1 MKQWTDPVD
10 EDVCSSCTEGANDFC
25 VQCGACSCVCQCS
38 QSQCASQSGV
48 EGGPPTIRQ
57 FFSRPSSG
65 VSSGND
71 LAVQSVS
78 EEIFAIPPQMNM
90 GLLKSLTRISV
101 CVEGILSVA
110 LVDTGSC
117 ANIISS
123 QRFQT
128 MQQLQCC
135 DRNSFS
141 VEPFERVLFSANNK
155 AIPMSGIVSL
165 NLEVGHLKLRN
176 IPFLLSNSSVFS
188 DELCLGR
195 PFLQLFDSIT
205 LQKDHILFTQFKST
219 PHVLVEGSSQ
229 VELELLSDAYQVQ
242 ANRFKFFNPVDVVIP
257 AMTGTQ
263 LPVVAPCVNDTPPP
277 SCTIDFY
284 LEPHPGLSSNVGL
297 AALTAV
303 VGPGSIVTVP
313 LLNPSPYDILL
324 KKGEELGLVRQLT
337 ENTLT
342 PQEFMNQLNSDV
354 DLSKPL
360 PIDNGVTFQERV
372 EFLDKNLKLESGD
385 LTPPQK
391 SDLKNILYEYA
402 DIIST
407 GDVDIGRTHLAE
419 HVIDTGNAKPIFQK
433 PYRVEFKNREIIEK
447 EVDKMLAIDLIE
459 PCKSPWASPVV
470 LIPKPD
476 GSIRFCIDFRK
487 INKVTVRDAFPLPR
501 IDDIIPLLG
510 KKNFFVGLDMACGY
524 WQVPVAESLDS
535 KNKTAFT
542 CHVGTFRFKYMP
554 FGGVNCPAT
563 FQRLMQEVLAGQYNK
578 TVFCY
583 LDDILVTGTTWSELM
598 TELRVVFQKLREGHL
613 KLKLKKCEFGKTKIG
628 YLGHMI
634 DHDGYSP
641 KPNRVKPIL
650 DIVPPTTVGEC
661 RRLIGLFGFYS
672 KFIPHYSDLMR
683 PIQKLLQHKSL
694 GIWTEKCQES
704 LDKLKEAITNAP
716 VLAFP
721 DFSKPFK
728 LYCDASAEALGSV
741 LAQEQEDGLEHPL
754 GYYSK
759 ALTDTESRYSNTERE
774 MLSVYASL
782 KHFYP
787 MLYGRKVTVYTDHIA
802 SVHLFN
808 QLEPS
813 KRAAIFQQNFQ
824 GEIDWTVEHVKGKEN
839 VVADCLSRFPTFQES
854 QNKLKKSAEPKPQV
868 AVVTRSQLDTQEPP
882 KDFPVV
888 QSPPSTPPTPPN
900 TPTPGTP
907 EVEEEVEEDEE
918 VEEEDANDSIEP
930 PPAPTWKEKC
940 REEQEKD
947 PQLRHIIGFLRE
959 GVEPPNKAQRK
970 KLMKNLE
977 HYFLDDE
984 GLLMYDDLKETEIS
998 VKIFVPKSMQKDLLS
1013 VYHGPANTGHPGRD
1027 KLCEKVKRFFFW
1039 YGLKPSVYRF
1049 VQNCLKCKQFKNQG
1063 TTGGPINPIF
1073 ATESWEILNVDI
1085 CGPFPTST
1093 RGNRYVIGFIDAF
1106 TRYALTF
1113 PVVEINAQELARI
1126 YLEEICYK
1134 HGPAARI
1141 ISDQGTQFTSK
1152 ITNEIMKLMK
1162 TEHTFSDIY
1171 HPQTN
1176 GKIERFWGTLKTEIK
1191 MFANENADNWDE
1203 ALPALTYAYNCNLSK
1218 PTQYCPFQAV
1228 FGRKPRLPFERMVI
1242 PSSKEVK
1249 GFSQFTKDQ
1258 IRTLKQISKSIG
1270 KNNEGYGQKFKI
1282 SHDKHI
1288 RTVEFR
1294 AGQKVLVKEFRRT
1307 SMMDPKFGP
1316 EPYVVMWVTPNG
1328 ASAVIAKPEDHFQGW
1343 KVSTGDLKLAP
1354 TE

>member
-1 MKQWTDPVD
+1 M
-10 EDVCSSCTEGANDFC
+10 
-25 VQCGACSCVCQCS
+25 CQCS
-38 QSQCASQSGV
+38 QKQSVSQSGV

-57 FFSRPSSG
+57 FFSRPSQGGSRG
-65 VSSGND
+65 SEPD

-78 EEIFAIPPQMNM
+78 EEIFAIPPQVNM
-90 GLLKSLTRISV
+90 GQLKSLTRFSL

-110 LVDTGSC
+110 LLDTGSC

-123 QRFQT
+123 QRFQN

-135 DRNSFS
+135 DRDSFS
-141 VEPFERVLFSANNK
+141 VAPFERVLYSANNK
-155 AIPMSGIVSL
+155 AIPMSGIVTL
-165 NLEVGHLKLRN
+165 NVEVGPLKLTN
-176 IPFLLSNSSVFS
+176 IPFLLSNSDVFS

-195 PFLQLFDSIT
+195 PFINLFDSIT
-205 LQKDHILFTQFKST
+205 LQKDHILFTQFHST
-219 PHVLVEGSSQ
+219 PHVSVESGNHAE
-229 VELELLSDAYQVQ
+229 VELLTDVYQAQ
-242 ANRFKFFNPVDVVIP
+242 ASRFKFYNIIDVVIP

-263 LPVVAPCVNDTPPP
+263 LPVMAPCVYDTPPP
-277 SCTIDFY
+277 NTTLDFY

-303 VGPGSIVTVP
+303 VGQGSVVTVP
-313 LLNPSPYDILL
+313 LLNPSPYDVWL
-324 KKGEELGLVRQLT
+324 KKGEELGLVRQLSG
-337 ENTLT
+337 EIFT
-342 PQEFMNQLNSDV
+342 PQEFMNQFKPNV
-354 DLSKPL
+354 DPTQPLSE
-360 PIDNGVTFQERV
+360 DNGVTFQERV
-372 EFLDKNLKLESGD
+372 EFLDKNLNLDSGD

-391 SDLKNILYEYA
+391 QDLKDILYEYA
-402 DIIST
+402 DIVST
-407 GDVDIGRTHLAE
+407 GDMDIGRTHLAE
-419 HVIDTGNAKPIFQK
+419 HIIDTGNARPIFQK
-433 PYRVEFKNREIIEK
+433 PYRVEFKNREVIEK
-447 EVDKMLAIDLIE
+447 EVEKMLAIDLIE

-524 WQVPVAESLDS
+524 WQVPVSESLDS

-542 CHVGTFRFKYMP
+542 CHVGTYRFKYMP

-583 LDDILVTGTTWSELM
+583 LDDILVTGTTWKELM
-598 TELRVVFQKLREGHL
+598 VELRVVFQKLREGHL
-613 KLKLKKCEFGKTKIG
+613 KLKLRKCEFGKTKIG

-650 DIVPPTTVGEC
+650 EIIPPTTVGEC

-694 GIWTEKCQES
+694 GLWTDQCQES
-704 LDKLKEAITNAP
+704 LDKLKHALTNAP
-716 VLAFP
+716 ILAFP
-721 DFSKPFK
+721 DFSRPFK

-741 LAQEQEDGLEHPL
+741 LAQVQEDGLEHPL
-754 GYYSK
+754 GYHSK

-774 MLSVYASL
+774 MLSVYCSL

-787 MLYGRKVTVYTDHIA
+787 ILYGRTVTVYTDHIA

-808 QLEPS
+808 QIEPS

-854 QNKLKKSAEPKPQV
+854 QEKLKNSTEPKPQV
-868 AVVTRSQLDTQEPP
+868 AVVTRSTLDTQKPP
-882 KDFPVV
+882 PDFPVV
-888 QSPPSTPPTPPN
+888 DSATPTPPPPPTPTPTPPPN
-900 TPTPGTP
+900 TPTA
-907 EVEEEVEEDEE
+907 EESEEEEAEEAEPTE
-918 VEEEDANDSIEP
+918 PTSIQR
-930 PPAPTWKEKC
+930 WKERC
-940 REEQEKD
+940 RREQEAD
-947 PQLRHIIGFLRE
+947 PQLAHIINFLRE
-959 GVEPPNKAQRK
+959 GVEPPNKAQKK
-970 KLMKNLE
+970 KLMKNLD
-977 HYFLDDE
+977 HYFINDE
-984 GLLMYDDLKETEIS
+984 GILMYDDLKETENS
-998 VKIFVPKSMQKDLLS
+998 DKIFVPRSMQKELLE
-1013 VYHGPANTGHPGRD
+1013 VYHGPQNAGHPGRD
-1027 KLCEKVKRFFFW
+1027 KLCERVKRYFFW
-1039 YGLKPSVYRF
+1039 YGIKPTVF
-1049 VQNCLKCKQFKNQG
+1049 KFLQNCLKCKQFKNQG
-1063 TTGGPINPIF
+1063 TPEGPLNPIL
-1073 ATESWEILNVDI
+1073 ANESWEILNVDI

-1093 RGNRYVIGFIDAF
+1093 RGNRYVIGFIDSF

-1113 PVVEINAQELARI
+1113 PVVEINAQELAKI
-1126 YLEEICYK
+1126 YLEEVCYK
-1134 HGPAARI
+1134 HGPAKRL

-1162 TEHTFSDIY
+1162 TDHSFSDIY

-1191 MFANENADNWDE
+1191 MYANENSDNWDE

-1218 PTQYCPFQAV
+1218 PTQFSPFQAV
-1228 FGRKPRLPFERMVI
+1228 FGRKPRLPFEMMLL
-1242 PSSKEVK
+1242 PSSKESK
-1249 GFSQFTKDQ
+1249 GFSQFTKDH

-1270 KNNEGYGQKFKI
+1270 KNNAGYGQKFKLA
-1282 SHDKHI
+1282 HDKNI
-1288 RTVEFR
+1288 RMVEFR
-1294 AGQKVLVKEFRRT
+1294 PGQKVLVKEFRRT

-1316 EPYVVMWVTPNG
+1316 DPYVVMWVSPNG
-1328 ASAVIAKPEDHFQGW
+1328 ASAIIALPEDHFQGW
-1343 KVSTGDLKLAP
+1343 KVSTNDLKMAP